1 MSDSRVDEIEDMI
14 ARGELNAAQVFT
26 QMRQL
31 VQTRAKSDGGELPRY
46 GIEWVGPRKPI
57 AVPMDDGYWT
67 PWHLA
72 NQELSAASAVVQ
84 EERGTNRYGLD
95 MSYFRRLFNRELSNL
110 ENFMPDELARV
121 LARAARTADASVLQE
136 GEFQSSAVVPGILYD
151 GFKVFSEVQ
160 RVRELRGL
168 EKIKNAVVVSDVLD
182 AIFHLL
188 KQDQNHE

>member
-72 NQELSAASAVVQ
+72 NQELIAASSVVQ

-121 LARAARTADASVLQE
+121 LARAARTADASVL
-136 GEFQSSAVVPGILYD
+136 
-151 GFKVFSEVQ
+151 
-160 RVRELRGL
+160 
-168 EKIKNAVVVSDVLD
+168 
-182 AIFHLL
+182 H
-188 KQDQNHE
+188 